1 MLTEL
6 GSERRELAVLG
17 VSRMRE
23 EVGEGHDDVA
33 EGQNTCNAELQKWH
47 KIDFQVVV
55 STHLIFL
62 IICLDR
68 Y

>member
-6 GSERRELAVLG
+6 GIERRGVLAVLG

-33 EGQNTCNAELQKWH
+33 EVQNTSELQNRLPSCTDSPRLPH
-47 KIDFQVVV
+47 NLLGQI
-55 STHLIFL
+55 L
-62 IICLDR
+62 
-68 Y
+68 